1 MISETLDSLSN
12 KELIGLVLAQV
23 EQIAALQSRVTELEA
38 KLGKPPKTPDNSSL
52 PPSQGQ
58 KATRPE
64 GANKQR
70 RKGRKGTTR
79 GLAESPDHTRDVYA
93 DKCGTCSHEL
103 TRQDHSGVHAY
114 DHIDIPPVKAETTRV
129 NQHKGRCRAAVRR
142 SRQMLPPTCRPAHH
156 LGQISS
162 PSPSICVPGKWSAT
176 IGSSR

>member
-1 MISETLDSLSN
+1 MISETLDSLSK
-12 KELIGLVLAQV
+12 KELIGLVLAPV
-23 EQIAALQSRVTELEA
+23 EQIAALQSRVAELEA

-114 DHIDIPPVKAETTRV
+114 DHIDIPPVKAETTR
-129 NQHKGRCRAAVRR
+129 GR
-142 SRQMLPPTCRPAHH
+142 
-156 LGQISS
+156 
-162 PSPSICVPGKWSAT
+162 PGE
-176 IGSSR
+176 GS